1 MTTRSGLVPRAEK
14 LPMILAVV
22 AAVAVVIPA
31 GLLAGA
37 FAAPVVGLP
46 DVGALVRWGLPVVR
60 AIHDLAAASTIG
72 LLVMAATIIPEA
84 RHTSRRITA
93 ARYACASG
101 VVWVVAGLVG
111 LVFAFADI
119 SGTTL
124 SDPTFGAQFQTFVF
138 QLEFLRVAAL
148 SFAMALVVT
157 MGAAVVRRRSGMV
170 FLAALSI
177 LAILPLALAGHA
189 SEAASHEMAV
199 NSLGLHLV
207 SAVLWVGGLLA
218 LAMLRPLLGKA
229 LAVSVQRYSTLAGWC
244 FVAVAVS
251 GAVNA
256 WIRVGSVGNLASG
269 YGVLVILKVFALLAL
284 GVAGWQ
290 QRSRVVGR
298 IATDPPAG
306 RLFARLAL
314 IELVIM
320 GAAFALGAALSR
332 SAPPGMDMHAVSP
345 DAAYALSGY
354 VAPAGPLTSS
364 GWFTVWRIDWLWLT
378 VAMIAVTLYLLG
390 VRRMHARG
398 DSWPVARTICWVVG
412 WAVLVW
418 ATSGAP
424 GVFGRVLFSAHMV
437 MHMTVSMAAPILMVL
452 AAPVT
457 LALRTLT
464 PRHDNTLGPRELLLG
479 LVHSRYFA
487 VIANPIVAAVIFF
500 GSLIVFYFSPLFEL
514 ALRTH
519 TGHVLMTTH
528 FLLARYLFAW
538 VLVGID
544 PGPKRWSPPLLL
556 VILFGTISFH
566 AFFGVA
572 LTSGT
577 TLLAPTFFQGLHLPW
592 PVDLLADQRAGG
604 AVAWGFG
611 ELPTLILA
619 LLVTLAWV
627 RSDSAESTRLDRQAE
642 RDDDAELKAYNARL
656 GALSGK
662 SGSGAPTRPGPA
674 SAPIVPGPK
683 LSEPGQP
690 ASSEP
695 ALLEPALLE
704 PALLEP
710 APSEPARSGTT
721 LTEPTPSEPTPSEPT
736 KPVPSWSQP
745 TLPRSGD

>member
-1 MTTRSGLVPRAEK
+1 MTTRSGTVPQVKR
-14 LPMILAVV
+14 LPLILAAV
-22 AAVAVVIPA
+22 AVVAVVIPA
-31 GLLAGA
+31 GLLGGA
-37 FAAPVVGLP
+37 FAAPVVGLA

-72 LLVMAATIIPEA
+72 LLVVAATIIPEA
-84 RHTSRRITA
+84 RHTSRRVTA

-111 LVFAFADI
+111 LVFSFADI
-119 SGTTL
+119 SGTRLT
-124 SDPTFGAQFQTFVF
+124 DPTFGAQFQTFVF
-138 QLEFLRVAAL
+138 QLEFLRAAAI
-148 SFAMALVVT
+148 SFGLALVVT

-170 FLAALSI
+170 LLAALSI

-189 SEAASHEMAV
+189 SGAANHDTAV
-199 NSLGLHLV
+199 SSLALHLV

-229 LAVSVQRYSTLAGWC
+229 LSVSVQRYSTLAGWC

-256 WIRVGSVGNLASG
+256 WIRIGSVDNLASG
-269 YGVLVILKVFALLAL
+269 YGVLVILKVVALVAL

-298 IATDPPAG
+298 ISADPLAG
-306 RLFARLAL
+306 RLFGQLAL
-314 IELVIM
+314 IEVVIM
-320 GAAFALGAALSR
+320 GAAFALGTALSR
-332 SAPPGMDMHAVSP
+332 SAPPVVDIAVVSP
-345 DAAYALSGY
+345 DAAYALTGY

-364 GWFTVWRIDWLWLT
+364 GWLTVWRIDWLWLT
-378 VAMIAVTLYLLG
+378 VAVLAVTLYLLG
-390 VRRMHARG
+390 VRRMRARG
-398 DSWPVARTICWVVG
+398 DSWPVARTVG
-412 WAVLVW
+412 WVLGWAIFVW

-424 GVFGRVLFSAHMV
+424 GVYGPVLFSVHMV

-452 AAPVT
+452 AAPLT
-457 LALRTLT
+457 LALRTLR
-464 PRHDNTLGPRELLLG
+464 PRRDNTLGPRELLLA
-479 LVHSRYFA
+479 LVHSRFLA
-487 VIANPIVAAVIFF
+487 VIGNPIVAAVIFF
-500 GSLIVFYFSPLFEL
+500 GSLVVFYFSPLFEL

-528 FLLARYLFAW
+528 FLLAGYLFAW

-544 PGPKRWSPPLLL
+544 PGPGRWSPPLLL

-577 TLLAPTFFQGLHLPW
+577 TLLAPTFFEGLHLPW
-592 PVDLLADQRAGG
+592 AVDLLADQRAGG
-604 AVAWGFG
+604 AVAWGIG

-642 RDDDAELKAYNARL
+642 RDDDADLKAYNAHL
-656 GALSGK
+656 SALSGL
-662 SGSGAPTRPGPA
+662 SGAGAGAPAAPLPEPISPEPTP
-674 SAPIVPGPK
+674 S
-683 LSEPGQP
+683 
-690 ASSEP
+690 
-695 ALLEPALLE
+695 
-704 PALLEP
+704 EP
-710 APSEPARSGTT
+710 APSEPEPPEPAWSQPGLSESTPT
-721 LTEPTPSEPTPSEPT
+721 DPTPFEAIPSE
-736 KPVPSWSQP
+736 PSWSQP
-745 TLPRSGD
+745 TLPGSGA